1 VYART
6 PVDPTDKD
14 YIYRGLDFGLE
25 MIPYEQTIL
34 QVIQSNYYNNR
45 FDGIV
50 KKSYLLY
57 FVIPAEAGIQLFQY
71 FLDSR
76 LRGSD
81 DTLTFYEA
89 IRFTYQTNILFKRG
103 R

>member
-1 VYART
+1 MYART

-50 KKSYLLY
+50 KSHIYPVLSFLRKQESSY
-57 FVIPAEAGIQLFQY
+57 FNMFWTPAFAGV
-71 FLDSR
+71 
-76 LRGSD
+76 
-81 DTLTFYEA
+81 T
-89 IRFTYQTNILFKRG
+89 IL
-103 R
+103 